1 MTTDFLHG
9 VQSTDVDDG
18 TRAITVASASVIG
31 LVGTAPFA
39 DPTVFPLNTPV
50 LIAGSQSLAA
60 KLVSTAPTGT
70 VDYGTLPG
78 AIDDIFQSIGA
89 AVVVVRV
96 DVAPVGVGQ
105 DAAQRA
111 LVIGGVAGNGSYT
124 GAHAFLSAQSM
135 LGVKPR
141 LLIAPGFTHQR
152 VTDGVASLVNAV
164 QGAGYTDGTYTM
176 TATGTGV
183 GATATV
189 TVAGGKVTTT
199 ALSNPGYGYTAPPT
213 FELPP
218 EAGTPTT
225 EATFTATVGA
235 TANAVVASTLGIANS
250 LRAHIIADGPNTT
263 DADAQAYAGD
273 FGNRRVYM
281 VDPWWTTTDARTGDT
296 VTRPSSA
303 AVAGLIAYV
312 DNVRGWWWSPSNN
325 TLNGCIGVGRPID
338 FSMGDPNSR
347 ANILNGQNVATI
359 IRYSG
364 YRLWG
369 NRTLSSDPKWAFLCV
384 SRTSDI
390 INDSLEA
397 AHLWAVDRGITK
409 GYVDAVIEGVN
420 DFLRGL
426 QAQGA
431 ILGGKCWIDPDIN
444 TNANISAGKIFFDF
458 DFTPVYPAEDITFR
472 SHLVNDY
479 IAEIF

>member
-9 VQSTDVDDG
+9 VQTLDVDDG
-18 TRAITVASASVIG
+18 VRSIQTASSSVIG
-31 LVGTAPFA
+31 LIGTAPFA
-39 DPTVFPLNTPV
+39 DPTVFPLDTPV

-60 KLVSTAPTGT
+60 KLVSTAPAGT

-78 AIDDIFQSIGA
+78 AIDDIFESIGA
-89 AVVVVRV
+89 AVVVIRV
-96 DVAPVGVGQ
+96 
-105 DAAQRA
+105 AASMVEATQRA
-111 LVIGGVAGNGSYT
+111 SLIGGVAGDGSYT
-124 GAHAFLSAQSM
+124 GSKAFLAAQSTV
-135 LGVKPR
+135 GVKPR

-152 VTDGVASLVNAV
+152 VTDGVSSLVILNA
-164 QGAGYTDGTYTM
+164 GAGYTDGTYTAN
-176 TATGTGV
+176 ATGGAGT

-189 TVAGGKVTTT
+189 TVEGGIVTTVGVAT
-199 ALSNPGYGYTAPPT
+199 PGYGYTAAPT
-213 FELPP
+213 FALPAGAG
-218 EAGTPTT
+218 AGTTV
-225 EATFTATVGA
+225 ATFTAEVGA
-235 TANAVVASTLGIANS
+235 TANAIVSNLQGIANS

-263 DADAQAYAGD
+263 DSDAEAYAGD
-273 FGNRRVYM
+273 FGDRRVYL
-281 VDPWWTTTDARTGDT
+281 VDPWSIVVDSRSGDN

-303 AVAGLIAYV
+303 LVAGLIASI
-312 DNVRGWWWSPSNN
+312 DNSNGFWWSPSNN
-325 TLNGCIGVGRPID
+325 TMDGVIGVGRPID
-338 FSMGDPNSR
+338 FAMGDANSR
-347 ANILNGQNVATI
+347 ANILNSLNIATI

-409 GYVDAVIEGVN
+409 GYVDAVIDGVN

-426 QAQGA
+426 VSQGA
-431 ILGGKCWIDPDIN
+431 ILGGTCWIDPDLNPDASI
-444 TNANISAGKIFFDF
+444 AAGKIFFDF
-458 DFTPVYPAEDITFR
+458 DFTPVYPAEEITFR

>member
-9 VQSTDVDDG
+9 VQSTDIDDG
-18 TRAITVASASVIG
+18 TRAITVSSASVIG

-60 KLVSTAPTGT
+60 KLVSKAPAGT
-70 VDYGTLPG
+70 LDYGTLPG
-78 AIDDIFQSIGA
+78 AVDDIFQSIGA

-96 DVAPVGVGQ
+96 DIAL
-105 DAAQRA
+105 DSATQRA
-111 LVIGGVAGNGSYT
+111 NVIGGVAADGSYT
-124 GAHAFLSAQSM
+124 GSRAFLSSQTR

-152 VTDGVASLVNAV
+152 VTDGVNSIVIDNP
-164 QGAGYTDGTYTM
+164 GAGYTDGTYTM
-176 TATGTGV
+176 TTDAPGLGAM
-183 GATATV
+183 ATAS
-189 TVAGGKVTTT
+189 VAGGKVTTVQL
-199 ALSNPGYGYTAPPT
+199 ASPGYGYQ
-213 FELPP
+213 
-218 EAGTPTT
+218 GG
-225 EATFTATVGA
+225 ATFSLPAAAGVGTTDATFKATVGA
-235 TANAVVASTLGIANS
+235 SANAVVSSMLSVARS
-250 LRAHIIADGPNTT
+250 LRAHIIADGPSTT

-273 FGNRRVYM
+273 FGDRRIYL

-325 TLNGCIGVGRPID
+325 TLNGCTGTGRAID
-338 FSMGDPNSR
+338 FAMGDSNSR
-347 ANILNGQNVATI
+347 ANILNSQNVTTI

-364 YRLWG
+364 FRLWG

-409 GYVDAVIEGVN
+409 GYVDAVIEGVSN
-420 DFLRGL
+420 FLRGL

-444 TNANISAGKIFFDF
+444 TAANISAGKIFFDF
-458 DFTPVYPAEDITFR
+458 DFTPVFPAEEITFR